1 MATTRQVLIVEDE
14 PPIRELLRLHLE
26 LVGFNVSEV
35 ADGRAALDVIRSRPF
50 DLIVLDVM
58 LPGVDGI
65 TLCRAAR
72 AEGANV
78 STPLLMLTARDTE
91 SDKVLGLESGADDY
105 LTKPFGMRELMAR
118 VSALLRR
125 ATRADRPAEAPPPR
139 HLAFRN
145 LAIDVDKRQVVA
157 HGHPVD
163 LTRQEFDL
171 LQLLASRPGIVFSR
185 MALLTKVWSGDEY
198 VTERTVDTVVSRLRK
213 KIERETLRLDRIV
226 KDLLDLARLEQGG
239 VTLDVRLFAIRR
251 VFDHVIARHEFDA
264 EARRVSIDAAVT
276 DDADQV
282 LGDPHRIEQ
291 VVENLVANAL
301 RHTPDRGSIE
311 LRAESANG
319 AIVISVAD
327 SGTGVP
333 PEHLPYVFDRF
344 YKVDEARTN
353 GSGGSGLGLSIA
365 KAIVERHGGTIGL
378 ASQPGR
384 TVFTI
389 TLPQTLD
396 GSAYSTSA
404 NL

>member
-1 MATTRQVLIVEDE
+1 VATTRQVLIVEDE

-125 ATRADRPAEAPPPR
+125 ATRAHRPAEAPPPR

-185 MALLTKVWSGDEY
+185 MALLTKIWSGDEY

-213 KIERETLRLDRIV
+213 KIERDAQDPELILT
-226 KDLLDLARLEQGG
+226 AWG
-239 VTLDVRLFAIRR
+239 VGYKFADV
-251 VFDHVIARHEFDA
+251 E
-264 EARRVSIDAAVT
+264 
-276 DDADQV
+276 
-282 LGDPHRIEQ
+282 
-291 VVENLVANAL
+291 
-301 RHTPDRGSIE
+301 
-311 LRAESANG
+311 
-319 AIVISVAD
+319 
-327 SGTGVP
+327 
-333 PEHLPYVFDRF
+333 
-344 YKVDEARTN
+344 
-353 GSGGSGLGLSIA
+353 
-365 KAIVERHGGTIGL
+365 
-378 ASQPGR
+378 
-384 TVFTI
+384 
-389 TLPQTLD
+389 
-396 GSAYSTSA
+396 
-404 NL
+404 